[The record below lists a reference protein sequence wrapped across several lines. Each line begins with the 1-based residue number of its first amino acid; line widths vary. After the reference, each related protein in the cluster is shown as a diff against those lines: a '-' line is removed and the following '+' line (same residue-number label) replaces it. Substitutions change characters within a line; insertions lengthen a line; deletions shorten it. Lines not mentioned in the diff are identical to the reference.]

1 MVNRLKLKISS
12 LRQVNIAINYLSKV
26 KNIHDSRDFLSME
39 DTPKSIT
46 FIGGGIISIEFAS
59 IMIKTGAD
67 VHVVHH
73 TDEILP
79 GFNRNHVDKL
89 VKIRR

>member
-1 MVNRLKLKISS
+1 
-12 LRQVNIAINYLSKV
+12 
-26 KNIHDSRDFLSME
+26 ME

-67 VHVVHH
+67 VHVVHN

-89 VKIRR
+89 VKN

>member
-1 MVNRLKLKISS
+1 
-12 LRQVNIAINYLSKV
+12 
-26 KNIHDSRDFLSME
+26 ME

-89 VKIRR
+89 VEKLEDEGVKFYLNENTVAVKKKETRLH